1 MRPAT
6 AALCSRRARSLGITC
21 AGACSPG
28 EPGNI
33 NADNV
38 RVPLRVPSF
47 DEWETVVALVDAT
60 KSRATEPSLPTRDA
74 RGNIITMWA
83 LPTPPYLPWSLP
95 GDR

>member
-1 MRPAT
+1 V
-6 AALCSRRARSLGITC
+6 LG
-21 AGACSPG
+21 PV

-33 NADNV
+33 EADNV
-38 RVPLRVPSF
+38 RVLLRVPSL
-47 DEWETVVALVDAT
+47 DEWETVVALVDVI

-83 LPTPPYLPWSLP
+83 LPTPPHLPWSLP